1 MSTGTL
7 SLILPEG
14 ETDSCP
20 DTDASEGILRG
31 RTLDNVLEITDS
43 SNIIVKGISF
53 WASNII
59 ANDNNNNMIMLDSLD
74 FKFPSSSHR
83 MLKSAAFPKHTLLY
97 GSDHTVINCTF
108 EGAEGPAL
116 QYYGENI
123 LVHNNEFSY
132 NDWTGQVQGIRGQVQ
147 GTATVLDKTQSGE
160 FSQNTLFYNGVAHG
174 LRYTGRNSI
183 ITLNHMQ
190 GQCWGM
196 IQEDGA
202 SIQISPGTE
211 IKHLNFLL

>member
-116 QYYGENI
+116 QYYGDNI

-132 NDWTGQVQGIRGQVQ
+132 NDWVGHGN
-147 GTATVLDKTQSGE
+147 GTWHGSMGTVMDKTQSGE

-202 SIQISPGTE
+202 SIQVSPGTE
-211 IKHLNFLL
+211 IKHF

>member
-1 MSTGTL
+1 
-7 SLILPEG
+7 
-14 ETDSCP
+14 
-20 DTDASEGILRG
+20 
-31 RTLDNVLEITDS
+31 
-43 SNIIVKGISF
+43 
-53 WASNII
+53 
-59 ANDNNNNMIMLDSLD
+59 MLDSLD

-116 QYYGENI
+116 QYYGDNI

-132 NDWTGQVQGIRGQVQ
+132 NDWAGHGNF
-147 GTATVLDKTQSGE
+147 GTVMDKSQSGD

-202 SIQISPGTE
+202 SIQVSPGTE
-211 IKHLNFLL
+211 IKHF

>member
-20 DTDASEGILRG
+20 DTDASEGNLRG

-59 ANDNNNNMIMLDSLD
+59 ANDKNNNMIMLDSLD

-83 MLKSAAFPKHTLLY
+83 MLKSAAFPKHTQLY

-132 NDWTGQVQGIRGQVQ
+132 NDWVGHGN
-147 GTATVLDKTQSGE
+147 GTWHGSMGTVMDKTQSGE

-202 SIQISPGTE
+202 SIQVSPGTE
-211 IKHLNFLL
+211 IKHF